1 MVGMKDDVP
10 GLDVPGERH
19 DTERELAT
27 AFRSLAGGDVS
38 ALDVVW
44 ERVGSR
50 IHGLALWRTGNPEDA
65 ADVVQDVFI
74 RIAER
79 AHTIGNIRNP
89 TGWLMTVTHRIAID
103 HIRRRKVRASES
115 LEECHYLVDPATD
128 PAGTAEANRASRLI
142 QRLAPQQREAIF
154 LRLFNGCTF
163 AEIGKITGKPRFT
176 AAGRYRAGIAK
187 LRELFDK
194 GES

>member
-19 DTERELAT
+19 DTERALAM

-44 ERVGSR
+44 ERAGAR

-74 RIAER
+74 RIAEKAR
-79 AHTIGNIRNP
+79 TLGKTHNP

-103 HIRRRKVRASES
+103 HIRRRRIRATEP
-115 LEECHYLVDPATD
+115 LEECHYLAAPDAD
-128 PAGTAEANRASRLI
+128 PAGTVEANRASRLI
-142 QRLAPQQREAIF
+142 HRLPPEQREAIF
-154 LRLFNGCTF
+154 LRLFTGCTF

-176 AAGRYRAGIAK
+176 AASRYRAAVAK